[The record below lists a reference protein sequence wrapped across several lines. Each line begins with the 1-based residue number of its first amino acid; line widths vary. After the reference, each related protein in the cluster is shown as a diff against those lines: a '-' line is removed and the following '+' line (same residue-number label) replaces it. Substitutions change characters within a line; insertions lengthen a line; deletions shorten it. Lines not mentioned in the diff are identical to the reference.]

1 MPTKFRFTFLLLL
14 LLALLVTWNT
24 AQTTATTTTTTTA
37 ATAVETTTTGP
48 LTRTGLVRD
57 FVRQVNALIAKLV
70 RDVQQLTA
78 VDNSNI
84 NIIA

>member
-14 LLALLVTWNT
+14 LLALLVTWST
-24 AQTTATTTTTTTA
+24 AQTTT
-37 ATAVETTTTGP
+37 TAVETTTTGP